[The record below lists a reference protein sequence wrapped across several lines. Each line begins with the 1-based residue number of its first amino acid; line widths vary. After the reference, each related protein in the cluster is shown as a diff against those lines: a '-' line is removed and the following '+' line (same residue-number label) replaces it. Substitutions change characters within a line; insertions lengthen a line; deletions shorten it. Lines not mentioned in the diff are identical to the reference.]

1 MSETATYTEEGEKRL
16 RNIDVTKV
24 VDIKACTVVLH
35 RHVLNRTY
43 GVNVV
48 VRKNGNRNEHTRAV
62 GVRGRDGGT
71 VSGLLFF
78 FLQKRKPCA

>member
-1 MSETATYTEEGEKRL
+1 MSETDTYTEEGEKRL

-78 FLQKRKPCA
+78 FLQKRNPCA